1 MQVLFALLFLKLA
14 VSCCAALETDTP
26 PYSSTGGVHPGSR
39 FVSEALRK
47 AEELIDTAYTH
58 TGERMKLSAL
68 QGSVQ
73 PSDRL
78 AQFKQPDPE
87 TRGRVRAAELLHST
101 VELIREMVYTQDST
115 ANSSALT
122 ELLSREDLAVIAV
135 GTGCESELRPL
146 RCDMGC
152 LSERYRTITGECNNR
167 QHPRWGAANTPY
179 RRWLPPQYQDG
190 RSVPRGW
197 DPQHRHTLPP
207 NECLS
212 VSLSVSQCV
221 SVLLCQ
227 VRVVSQSVLHTPN
240 EQISLDSASQLLVD
254 WGQWLDHDL
263 DLTPQTASSASFLT
277 GEDCAHSCSQ
287 SSPCFPIQIPL
298 SDPRSSA
305 GQNCMPFFRSAP
317 SCVTDTG
324 ADPEPGAT
332 VSPWPREQL
341 NAITSF
347 LDASQ
352 VYGSSAPLAQR
363 LRDPQ
368 SLLGLLATHPSLSD
382 RGRALLPPLPRAAHT
397 PDPCGP
403 PPGNR
408 TERER
413 EESDNTSS
421 CFMAGDSRANEQ
433 LGTVALHTLFL
444 REHNRLATELHRI
457 NLHWSPNTLYQEA
470 RKIVGAIHQV
480 VTWQQY
486 LPVILGNATVRR
498 LLPAYRGYSAAVDPR
513 VANVFATAA
522 FRFAHV
528 TVSPMV
534 LRLGPR
540 YKPSPTLPP
549 LPLHQALFASWRIL
563 REGGVSPVLRGLL
576 LAQAKR
582 PVEGQMLVEELTE
595 RLFQEQG
602 GAALD
607 LGALNLQR
615 GRDHGLPGYSAWRRL
630 CGLSVPVSEAGL
642 GSVLGSASL
651 AHRLWSLYGSVDSV
665 DVWVGAVSEPPLPGS
680 RVGPLLACLITRQ
693 FRDLRDGDRFWWER
707 EGVFSEQQREQ
718 LGRASLSRIMCDNTD
733 IASVPPDPFTYT
745 HSPHHMLSCA
755 SPQLP
760 HIDLSAWR
768 EEDSDARCG
777 PAPRLASGFS
787 LRCGLSVLYECRPG
801 YQLHGPPSVTCDPPS
816 GQWRPDPPTCQ
827 GTHNTGQ

>member
-1 MQVLFALLFLKLA
+1 
-14 VSCCAALETDTP
+14 
-26 PYSSTGGVHPGSR
+26 
-39 FVSEALRK
+39 
-47 AEELIDTAYTH
+47 
-58 TGERMKLSAL
+58 
-68 QGSVQ
+68 
-73 PSDRL
+73 
-78 AQFKQPDPE
+78 
-87 TRGRVRAAELLHST
+87 
-101 VELIREMVYTQDST
+101 
-115 ANSSALT
+115 
-122 ELLSREDLAVIAV
+122 LLSREDLAVIAV

-207 NECLS
+207 
-212 VSLSVSQCV
+212 
-221 SVLLCQ
+221 

-368 SLLGLLATHPSLSD
+368 SLLGLQPH
-382 RGRALLPPLPRAAHT
+382 
-397 PDPCGP
+397 
-403 PPGNR
+403 
-408 TERER
+408 RER
-413 EESDNTSS
+413 EGGERQHVLLLHGWYCVCVSECQCVRVSECQCEGDWVSGL
-421 CFMAGDSRANEQ
+421 CCAGDSRANEQ

-693 FRDLRDGDRFWWER
+693 FRDLRDGDRPFWWER